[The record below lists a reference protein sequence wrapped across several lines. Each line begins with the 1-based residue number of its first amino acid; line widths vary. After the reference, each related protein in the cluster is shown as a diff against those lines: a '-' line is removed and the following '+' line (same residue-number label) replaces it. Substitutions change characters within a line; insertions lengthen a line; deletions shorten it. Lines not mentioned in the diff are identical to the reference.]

1 MCGRGVDVADDRA
14 ERPVHARTS
23 STAGRKPPLL
33 LTTGASTELMEAA
46 AMSITSCSAI
56 SDVTNRAVDT
66 QRIEDSQHYL
76 KVIIQMSSRV
86 PGRDPTR
93 KVVRVSRVSSKQT
106 KASMCHGTMATLGT
120 EWRCGGTNGSLRRC
134 TRLHNSPVRVLHSQH
149 AREWPD
155 VVTIALAA
163 STGNEN
169 VTGSKCRTG
178 SSDFASTAARQ
189 ASRHRAEW
197 RRCGSGVA

>member
-1 MCGRGVDVADDRA
+1 MRSPAVAMCGRGVDVADDRA

-56 SDVTNRAVDT
+56 SDVINRAADT

-106 KASMCHGTMATLGT
+106 KASMCHGTMDA
-120 EWRCGGTNGSLRRC
+120 
-134 TRLHNSPVRVLHSQH
+134 
-149 AREWPD
+149 
-155 VVTIALAA
+155 VTIALAA

-178 SSDFASTAARQ
+178 SSDFASTAAGQ